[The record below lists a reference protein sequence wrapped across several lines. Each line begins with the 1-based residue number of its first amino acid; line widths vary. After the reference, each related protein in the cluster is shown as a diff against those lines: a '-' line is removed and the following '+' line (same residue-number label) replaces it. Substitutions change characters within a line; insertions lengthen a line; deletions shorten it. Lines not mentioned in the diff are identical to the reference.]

1 MQHIIVYGN
10 RILSMRFHHNNL
22 LIENK
27 NNTRTTISDKNFNM
41 DANANTTFYNF
52 IKKIDIFKHM
62 NIQFFKK
69 VNEFEMSIFNY

>member
-27 NNTRTTISDKNFNM
+27 NNTMTTISDRNFNTNS
-41 DANANTTFYNF
+41 NATFYNF

-62 NIQFFKK
+62 NIHFFKK